1 MASFCSESEQ
11 EESSMKRTKIVA
23 AAFLSASVGL
33 GAPLLFAQ
41 VSPGTGSSAP
51 SKSGVTGPTVPEPGP
66 GTPRQ
71 MEPTIPGKPA
81 PTVPRKIDPVLGSG
95 EPIPGQAGTIPEQ
108 MQQPNTT
115 TQQGVSGLSS
125 DQVKRVQEALK
136 AKGMN
141 PGTISGTMN
150 PTTQQALRDFQKAN
164 NLPVTGV
171 LDQNTADKLGVTMNG
186 TSTPSRLQ
194 DSTAPKTNRVVP

>member
-1 MASFCSESEQ
+1 MLSKTRQILVMAYALRLSHGVILQ
-11 EESSMKRTKIVA
+11 QIRAGGIVMKRNKIVA
-23 AAFLSASVGL
+23 AALLSASVGL

-41 VSPGTGSSAP
+41 VSPGGGSSAP
-51 SKSGVTGPTVPEPGP
+51 SKSGVTEPTVPEPGP

-141 PGTISGTMN
+141 PGMISGT
-150 PTTQQALRDFQKAN
+150 
-164 NLPVTGV
+164 
-171 LDQNTADKLGVTMNG
+171 
-186 TSTPSRLQ
+186 
-194 DSTAPKTNRVVP
+194 